1 MAMWA
6 PRAPWSSGWK
16 NLMRCTGAFM
26 KGHKFNFFNPPGPR
40 DIHTAELGHELGN
53 VLNGLLGM
61 AELLSDTGLD
71 TEQSQWLE
79 AIVHSGQQMQ
89 SLIQSEWN
97 AMQQRAS
104 NPVPRPE
111 LVDGVRLLEQ
121 VLTSHIPAA
130 RSSNN
135 CVYLNIEAEVPRYW
149 ECDPCLVRQLLD
161 NVLGNALKFTRSGD
175 IHVEVLTRPLKGTLL
190 FRISDTGPGF
200 GAKHYKLPGVA
211 ERDESANTGA
221 GPGNQGMGLPICHR
235 IIDAL
240 DGELLI
246 TSPGNIGTQIEIT
259 LPRILHDRSNYPRL
273 ECSLFRLIQCRL
285 SLDGPMLPG
294 VRNMLDRLGVEWTGG
309 NPAHSGDCLIIEL
322 SEHSRGPGRSNREM
336 LLCPLTGCSPGIE
349 GRTLT
354 LPLLESSLAPLL
366 LEMVLTW
373 RTTLLRSDSPG
384 SAPAQR
390 QSGQTGVQDP
400 HRE

>member
-1 MAMWA
+1 
-6 PRAPWSSGWK
+6 
-16 NLMRCTGAFM
+16 M
-26 KGHKFNFFNPPGPR
+26 KGHKFNFFYPSGPR
-40 DIHTAELGHELGN
+40 DIQSAELSHELGN

-61 AELLSDTGLD
+61 AELLGDTCLNA
-71 TEQSQWLE
+71 EQSQWLE

-97 AMQQRAS
+97 ALQQRAS
-104 NPVPRPE
+104 NPVSRPE

-175 IHVEVLTRPLKGTLL
+175 IQVEVLTRPLKGTLL
-190 FRISDTGPGF
+190 IWISDTGPGF
-200 GAKHYKLPGVA
+200 GAKHCKLPGVA
-211 ERDESANTGA
+211 EHGKSANNGA
-221 GPGNQGMGLPICHR
+221 GPGNQGLGLPICQR
-235 IIDAL
+235 IIHAL
-240 DGELLI
+240 DGELRI
-246 TSPGNIGTQIEIT
+246 SSPGAIGTKIEIA
-259 LPRILHDRSNYPRL
+259 LPEILRDFSNRPRL

-285 SLDGPMLPG
+285 SFDGPLLPG

-309 NPAHSGDCLIIEL
+309 NPAQQGDCLIIEL
-322 SEHSRGPGRSNREM
+322 SERFRGPGRGDREM
-336 LLCPLTGCSPGIE
+336 LICPVTECSQGIE
-349 GRTLT
+349 GRTLA
-354 LPLLESSLAPLL
+354 LPLLESTLGPLL

-373 RTTLLRSDSPG
+373 RTRLLRSDSPD

-390 QSGQTGVQDP
+390 QSGRTGVQDP